1 MIRSRHCRGK
11 VRSQDIMKQR
21 VLLAFAN
28 LITSFASFLVTT
40 GAKTSTRHR
49 TQSNNHSNISELLDN
64 LLRGYDNSVRPD
76 FGGPP
81 ATVEVD
87 IMVRSMGPISEVDMT
102 YSMDCYFRQSWV
114 DRRLAFQGG
123 KETLALSISMLARIW
138 KPDTYFYNGKQS
150 YLHTITSPNKFVR
163 LYQDGR
169 VLYSSRLTIKA
180 GCPMNLE
187 DFPMDTQRCPLKFGS
202 FGYTTRD
209 VIYKWNSARQVAIA
223 EDMKLS
229 QFDLVANPTAN
240 HSTTP
245 PLSHAEYSMLL
256 VSFHLQRHMGN
267 FLIQVYGPCILLVV
281 LSWVSFWLNREAT
294 ADRVSLGITTVLTMT
309 FLGLEAR
316 TDLPKVPYPTALD
329 FFVFLSFA
337 FIFATIIQFAVVHY
351 FTKYGSGECYF
362 SSDLSDTESSSS
374 ENEEISR
381 SPSKRETSRRK
392 NSGNSIPGSSRNF
405 TVNGDGFIEVIP
417 LSAIPDRER
426 NISHW
431 QLPCV
436 SCSPSVSH
444 PRRGNLHQ
452 TIPTL
457 TPISQPQHQPQSQIQ
472 TQTQPQP
479 QPQPQPQH
487 QPKLQSQSQAQSEL
501 TKSPSPQRVDSPS
514 KRIAPRKRRRRTPR
528 YNSVSKIDRASRVVF
543 PLFFL
548 AINLFYWY
556 AYLSR
561 SERINYYNSNPN
573 GA

>member
-11 VRSQDIMKQR
+11 IRSQDIMKQR

-28 LITSFASFLVTT
+28 VITSFASFLVTT
-40 GAKTSTRHR
+40 SAKTSMRQR

-123 KETLALSISMLARIW
+123 KETLALSISMLAKIW

-163 LYQDGR
+163 LYKDGR

-209 VIYKWNSARQVAIA
+209 VIYKWNSDRQVAIA

-245 PLSHAEYSMLL
+245 SLSHEYSMLL
-256 VSFHLQRHMGN
+256 VYFHLQRHMGN

-381 SPSKRETSRRK
+381 SPSKHGTNRRQK

-405 TVNGDGFIEVIP
+405 TVNDDGFIEVIP
-417 LSAIPDRER
+417 LSVIPDRER
-426 NISHW
+426 TISHW

-444 PRRGNLHQ
+444 HRRGNPHHQ
-452 TIPTL
+452 TVPTP
-457 TPISQPQHQPQSQIQ
+457 TPIPIPQTQSQSQPKPQQP
-472 TQTQPQP
+472 
-479 QPQPQPQH
+479 
-487 QPKLQSQSQAQSEL
+487 QSQSQAQPGQAAQSQPR
-501 TKSPSPQRVDSPS
+501 KSSSPERVDSPS
-514 KRIAPRKRRRRTPR
+514 KKIPPRRRRRRTPR

>member
-1 MIRSRHCRGK
+1 
-11 VRSQDIMKQR
+11 MKSR
-21 VLLAFAN
+21 VLLVLAN
-28 LITSFASFLVTT
+28 FITSTFLASAN
-40 GAKTSTRHR
+40 AKTSVRQR
-49 TQSNNHSNISELLDN
+49 TQSNNHSNISDLLDN
-64 LLRGYDNSVRPD
+64 LLRGYDNSIRPD

-123 KETLALSISMLARIW
+123 KETLALSISMLAKIW
-138 KPDTYFYNGKQS
+138 KPDTYFYNGKHS

-163 LYQDGR
+163 LYQNGR

-187 DFPMDTQRCPLKFGS
+187 DFPMDTQKCPLQFGS

-240 HSTTP
+240 HSTASGF
-245 PLSHAEYSMLL
+245 SHAEYSILL
-256 VSFHLQRHMGN
+256 VYFHLQRHMGN
-267 FLIQVYGPCILLVV
+267 FLIQVYGPCVLLVV

-362 SSDLSDTESSSS
+362 SSDLSDTESSS
-374 ENEEISR
+374 EE
-381 SPSKRETSRRK
+381 EDVTRR
-392 NSGNSIPGSSRNF
+392 
-405 TVNGDGFIEVIP
+405 
-417 LSAIPDRER
+417 
-426 NISHW
+426 
-431 QLPCV
+431 
-436 SCSPSVSH
+436 
-444 PRRGNLHQ
+444 
-452 TIPTL
+452 
-457 TPISQPQHQPQSQIQ
+457 
-472 TQTQPQP
+472 
-479 QPQPQPQH
+479 
-487 QPKLQSQSQAQSEL
+487 
-501 TKSPSPQRVDSPS
+501 
-514 KRIAPRKRRRRTPR
+514 
-528 YNSVSKIDRASRVVF
+528 
-543 PLFFL
+543 L
-548 AINLFYWY
+548 A
-556 AYLSR
+556 A
-561 SERINYYNSNPN
+561 
-573 GA
+573 